1 MCFNSAMETQTS
13 ESLPTHCPV
22 CESDLT
28 VTSLQCVACG
38 IEVTGTFTLP
48 HLASLR
54 EPHASLID
62 MFLRSRG
69 NTKELERELG
79 LSYPTVRARLEEALL
94 AAGYERSSERVGD
107 RMNSGDLEEHVQAR
121 VEAKLTGLENLEAA
135 IRARVEQSLAG
146 LDRVTRR
153 AAGEADASA
162 QRKEVLDRL
171 ERREISAEEAATLL
185 RALKSRR

>member
-1 MCFNSAMETQTS
+1 MEMQAN

-38 IEVTGTFTLP
+38 TEVTGIFSLP

-69 NTKELERELG
+69 NMKELERDLG

-107 RMNSGDLEEHVQAR
+107 RVNSNDLEERVHAR
-121 VEAKLTGLENLEAA
+121 VEEKLAGLENLEAS
-135 IRARVEQSLAG
+135 IRARIDRSLAG
-146 LDRVTRR
+146 LDTVTRR

-171 ERREISAEEAATLL
+171 ERREISPDEAATLL